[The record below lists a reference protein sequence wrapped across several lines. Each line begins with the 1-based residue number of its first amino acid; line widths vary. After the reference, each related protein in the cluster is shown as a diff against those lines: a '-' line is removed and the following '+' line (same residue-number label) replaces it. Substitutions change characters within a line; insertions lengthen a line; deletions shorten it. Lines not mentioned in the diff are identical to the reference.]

1 MAIAAVTFIVIF
13 VLIGSA
19 GLLLFHREAMVQRLS
34 GLLAPDRK
42 KAGVFG
48 ALQRTGVSLGSSMV
62 GRLERLVPR
71 SQSELS
77 VVQRR
82 LVRAGYRN
90 DTAVKFFYGA
100 KILVPLLFCFI
111 AATTGISRY
120 GGFFV
125 YMLALALGFLAPDF
139 WLGRRVA
146 SRQAQIRRGLPD
158 VLDLMV
164 ICVEAGQSLDQATAR
179 TAEELQT
186 AHPAT
191 CDELGVVVLE
201 QRAGRERADAWRQF
215 AERTGVDSV
224 RNLVSVLVQAEKF
237 GTSIA
242 KTLRVHSD
250 TLRTQRRQAVEE
262 QAAKTTVNLVFPL
275 LLIIFH
281 SLYVVT
287 LGPDDIVITV
297 SFKTYLTH

>member
-1 MAIAAVTFIVIF
+1 
-13 VLIGSA
+13 
-19 GLLLFHREAMVQRLS
+19 MVQRLS
-34 GLLAPDRK
+34 GLLTPGRK
-42 KAGVFG
+42 KAGVFRHSS
-48 ALQRTGVSLGSSMV
+48 ADRTLLGSSMV
-62 GRLERLVPR
+62 GQLERLVPR

-82 LVRAGYRN
+82 FVRAGYRN

-100 KILVPLLFCFI
+100 KILTPILFCLI
-111 AATTGISRY
+111 AAATGLLPIRWFLRLFTCACPRLSCARL
-120 GGFFV
+120 
-125 YMLALALGFLAPDF
+125 LAGPAI
-139 WLGRRVA
+139 A
-146 SRQAQIRRGLPD
+146 SRQAKIRRGLPD

-186 AHPAT
+186 AHPAI

-201 QRAGRERADAWRQF
+201 QRAGRERSDAWRQF
-215 AERTGVDSV
+215 AERTEVDSV
-224 RNLVSVLVQAEKF
+224 RNLVSVLVQSEKF

-262 QAAKTTVNLVFPL
+262 QAGRLP
-275 LLIIFH
+275 
-281 SLYVVT
+281 
-287 LGPDDIVITV
+287 
-297 SFKTYLTH
+297 